1 MCNPKIKLLNKEL
14 KKPKL
19 DPEEKITMNNSFK
32 NNNIKLSVI
41 PNKTREEVKAKEVN
55 PQSEAIKR

>member
-1 MCNPKIKLLNKEL
+1 MCNPKIKLLNKEV

-19 DPEEKITMNNSFK
+19 DPEEKITVNNSFK